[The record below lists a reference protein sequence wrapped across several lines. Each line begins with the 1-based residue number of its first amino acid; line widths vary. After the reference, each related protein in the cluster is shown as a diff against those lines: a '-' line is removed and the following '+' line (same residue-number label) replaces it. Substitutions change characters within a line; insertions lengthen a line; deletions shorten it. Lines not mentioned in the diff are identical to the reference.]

1 MKKLILIA
9 LVAFVLASAST
20 ANAQLFRRACSGGS
34 CAAYRS
40 CYGGSCAFRSG
51 YAYAATSGYWTS
63 GQCYGGSRAIAAP
76 APCERVVETA
86 PTPCEPA
93 TTAPIEA
100 SETFDRYYPAPCEPA
115 STVEPCA
122 PIETTTPA
130 PCEACGEY
138 EPIKKSSGTLVY
150 RSCPTGACPLQAAA
164 KTTATVAKKVATLL
178 DRVNA
183 FRAQYGLSALAY
195 DSTLTGG
202 AQYQAGF
209 CAYRGALVHGS
220 GAAEILA
227 QNSQGIETALNQW
240 LNSPAHRALLLNPS
254 YRFGGVAVHKDGSG
268 RVWCA
273 MRFR

>member
-1 MKKLILIA
+1 MKKIILIA
-9 LVAFVLASAST
+9 LAAFVLSSTT
-20 ANAQLFRRACSGGS
+20 ANAQLFRRA
-34 CAAYRS
+34 YRS
-40 CYGGSCAFRSG
+40 CYGGSCQTAYRSG
-51 YAYAATSGYWTS
+51 YAYASGCWT
-63 GQCYGGSRAIAAP
+63 GQYYGGTI
-76 APCERVVETA
+76 APCE
-86 PTPCEPA
+86 PT
-93 TTAPIEA
+93 TDAPIEA
-100 SETFDRYYPAPCEPA
+100 SDRYYPAPCEP
-115 STVEPCA
+115 TVEPCA
-122 PIETTTPA
+122 P
-130 PCEACGEY
+130 CGEY
-138 EPIKKSSGTLVY
+138 EPSSGTVY
-150 RSCPTGACPLQAAA
+150 QSCPTGACPLKNGAGSA
-164 KTTATVAKKVATLL
+164 VATLL

-220 GAAEILA
+220 GVAEILA

-254 YRFGGVAVHKDGSG
+254 YRFGGVAVHRDGSG

>member
-1 MKKLILIA
+1 MKKIILIA
-9 LVAFVLASAST
+9 LAAFVLSSTT
-20 ANAQLFRRACSGGS
+20 ANAQLFRR
-34 CAAYRS
+34 AYRS
-40 CYGGSCAFRSG
+40 CYGGSCAYRSG
-51 YAYAATSGYWTS
+51 YAYASGCWT
-63 GQCYGGSRAIAAP
+63 GQYYGGTI
-76 APCERVVETA
+76 APCEPTTDA
-86 PTPCEPA
+86 PRQA
-93 TTAPIEA
+93 AA
-100 SETFDRYYPAPCEPA
+100 TFDRYYPCEPV

-122 PIETTTPA
+122 PR
-130 PCEACGEY
+130 GEY
-138 EPIKKSSGTLVY
+138 EPIKASSGAVVY
-150 RSCPTGACPLQAAA
+150 RSCPTGACPLKNGAGSA
-164 KTTATVAKKVATLL
+164 VATLL

-220 GAAEILA
+220 GAEILA

-254 YRFGGVAVHKDGSG
+254 YRFGGVAVHRDGSG
-268 RVWCA
+268 RAWCA

>member
-1 MKKLILIA
+1 MKKIILIA
-9 LVAFVLASAST
+9 LAAFVLSSTT
-20 ANAQLFRRACSGGS
+20 ANAQLFRR
-34 CAAYRS
+34 AYRS
-40 CYGGSCAFRSG
+40 CYGGSCAYR
-51 YAYAATSGYWTS
+51 SGYWTS
-63 GQCYGGSRAIAAP
+63 GSYYGGTI
-76 APCERVVETA
+76 APCEPTTDA
-86 PTPCEPA
+86 PRQA
-93 TTAPIEA
+93 AA
-100 SETFDRYYPAPCEPA
+100 TFDRYYPCEPV

-122 PIETTTPA
+122 PVETTTPA

-138 EPIKKSSGTLVY
+138 EPIKASSGAVVY
-150 RSCPTGACPLQAAA
+150 QSCPTGACPLKNGAGSA
-164 KTTATVAKKVATLL
+164 VATLL

-195 DSTLTGG
+195 DSKLTGG

-220 GAAEILA
+220 GAEILA
-227 QNSQGIETALNQW
+227 QNNQGIETALNQW

-254 YRFGGVAVHKDGSG
+254 YRFGGVAVHRDGSG

>member
-1 MKKLILIA
+1 MKKIILIA
-9 LVAFVLASAST
+9 LAAFVLSSTT
-20 ANAQLFRRACSGGS
+20 ANAQLFRRAC
-34 CAAYRS
+34 ARS
-40 CYGGSCAFRSG
+40 CYGGSCQTAYRSG
-51 YAYAATSGYWTS
+51 YAYASGYWT
-63 GQCYGGSRAIAAP
+63 GQYYGGSC

-86 PTPCEPA
+86 PT
-93 TTAPIEA
+93 TDAPIEA
-100 SETFDRYYPAPCEPA
+100 SETFDRYYPEPCEP
-115 STVEPCA
+115 TVEPCA

-130 PCEACGEY
+130 PCGEY
-138 EPIKKSSGTLVY
+138 EPTSGTVY
-150 RSCPTGACPLQAAA
+150 RSCPTGACPLKNGAGSA
-164 KTTATVAKKVATLL
+164 VATLL

-220 GAAEILA
+220 GAEILA
-227 QNSQGIETALNQW
+227 QNNQGIETALNQW

-254 YRFGGVAVHKDGSG
+254 YRFGGVAVHRDGSG

>member
-1 MKKLILIA
+1 MKKIILIA
-9 LVAFVLASAST
+9 LAAFVLSSTT
-20 ANAQLFRRACSGGS
+20 ANAQLFRR
-34 CAAYRS
+34 AYRS
-40 CYGGSCAFRSG
+40 CYGGSCAYRSG
-51 YAYAATSGYWTS
+51 YAYASGFWT
-63 GQCYGGSRAIAAP
+63 GQYYGGTI
-76 APCERVVETA
+76 APCEPTTDA
-86 PTPCEPA
+86 PRQA
-93 TTAPIEA
+93 AA
-100 SETFDRYYPAPCEPA
+100 TFDRYYPEPCEP
-115 STVEPCA
+115 T
-122 PIETTTPA
+122 
-130 PCEACGEY
+130 
-138 EPIKKSSGTLVY
+138 SGTVY
-150 RSCPTGACPLQAAA
+150 RSCPTGACPLKNGAGSA
-164 KTTATVAKKVATLL
+164 VATLL

-220 GAAEILA
+220 GAEILA

-254 YRFGGVAVHKDGSG
+254 YRFGGVAVHRDGSG

>member
-1 MKKLILIA
+1 MKKIILIA
-9 LVAFVLASAST
+9 LAAFVLSSTT
-20 ANAQLFRRACSGGS
+20 ANAQFFRR
-34 CAAYRS
+34 AYRS
-40 CYGGSCAFRSG
+40 CYGGSCASG
-51 YAYAATSGYWTS
+51 YAGYWTS
-63 GQCYGGSRAIAAP
+63 GQCYGSRAIA

-86 PTPCEPA
+86 PT
-93 TTAPIEA
+93 TDAPIKA
-100 SETFDRYYPAPCEPA
+100 SDRYYPEPCEP
-115 STVEPCA
+115 TVEPCA
-122 PIETTTPA
+122 P
-130 PCEACGEY
+130 CGEY
-138 EPIKKSSGTLVY
+138 EPIKASSGTVY
-150 RSCPTGACPLQAAA
+150 RSCPT
-164 KTTATVAKKVATLL
+164 VAKATLL

-220 GAAEILA
+220 GAEILA
-227 QNSQGIETALNQW
+227 QNNQGIETALNQW

-254 YRFGGVAVHKDGSG
+254 YRFGGVAVHRDGSG